1 MLLPQEVVHGLYG
14 IERFKRHFHEYCVP
28 IAHRAIPK
36 PRQFQ
41 CLQFAAVLAFATDE
55 ACRPVYIVGKMEG
68 FSFIIFDGAD
78 QVDRIE
84 VCAVFK
90 HLHVFVF
97 TRVNLATLQ
106 YLRTDGPVLVIGK
119 ERTSARFAYVLY
131 DAAHTDRAI
140 QFPPEINHEVGI
152 FQLFDVRLPAT

>member
-1 MLLPQEVVHGLYG
+1 
-14 IERFKRHFHEYCVP
+14 
-28 IAHRAIPK
+28 
-36 PRQFQ
+36 
-41 CLQFAAVLAFATDE
+41 
-55 ACRPVYIVGKMEG
+55 MEG

-84 VCAVFK
+84 MCAVLK

-106 YLRTDGPVLVIGK
+106 YLRTDGSVLIISK

-131 DAAHTDRAI
+131 DATHTDRT
-140 QFPPEINHEVGI
+140 V
-152 FQLFDVRLPAT
+152 